1 MATIAFS
8 TDDKNYV
15 AYVKEFKPLG
25 KWNGQYGVLF
35 YAYGTM
41 DNDYRGT
48 NGTGMKVYDTLDKA
62 VVAAKRYIK
71 KFN

>member
-1 MATIAFS
+1 MATITFS

-15 AYVKEFKPLG
+15 AYVGEFKPLG
-25 KWNGQYGVLF
+25 KWNGQYSVQF

-48 NGTGMKVYDTLDKA
+48 NGTGMKVYDTINQA
-62 VVAAKRYIK
+62 TGAAKRYAK